1 MASDASSL
9 TLPTPRAVPV
19 ARLRE
24 RVGWSGAAWA
34 SIVVTV
40 LYIGVTWWWLAHDSS
55 IPVFDPGRHL
65 SWAIG
70 AYEAIGT
77 GHLGR
82 AFTIAMPYPPLAYLV
97 GALGLWIGG
106 IGVTPAVLA
115 ENLLFVPLLALGCYH
130 TGRLAFGRRAGLL
143 AVLFALGTPLLVSQ
157 FHVFMVDAPETALVA
172 VSMWLILAGKR
183 FSRPGVSAAAGMA
196 VGLGMMT
203 KEPFPFFVVGPVL
216 VTLVRGGWRQ
226 WRGIAAFALP
236 ALAIALPWYVSEL
249 STVHS
254 IAQTVATSSA
264 AGDPR
269 GISPPRLSGAN
280 LTWYFWNILNFQLLL
295 PLILFAAVGA
305 GWLVFGLARRRPRG
319 PFAWELAFGAF
330 VGWLGIT
337 ETMVHDIRYSL
348 PLTVYLAVIGS
359 GWIVQVRA
367 RPVRLAASGALA
379 AVALANVY
387 ALSFGV
393 GTLVRTSL
401 PGADRQRLNTPGV
414 VTVYGD
420 NYFLVGAPKRER
432 MLPLMQSLHRAGVR
446 SVMWIETASQEQPGF
461 STEGLEALAHIARL
475 TIAPE
480 PFVPSRIASWRT
492 AVLAHSR
499 VAPSEQPPCIVLSD
513 RTGVWVRLGNPNA
526 KGAKDYCPYRHP
538 AFYG

>member
-1 MASDASSL
+1 MATKTSV
-9 TLPTPRAVPV
+9 LPVSQARAAPL
-19 ARLRE
+19 ARSRRWPAGSVE
-24 RVGWSGAAWA
+24 AGAAIA
-34 SIVVTV
+34 ATA
-40 LYIGVTWWWLAHDSS
+40 LYIGVTWWWLAHDNS

-70 AYEAIGT
+70 VYEDIGAGRL
-77 GHLGR
+77 GHALTLMR
-82 AFTIAMPYPPLAYLV
+82 PYPPFAYLI
-97 GALGLWIGG
+97 GALGMRIGG

-143 AVLFALGTPLLVSQ
+143 AVAVALGTPLLVSQ

-172 VSMWLILAGKR
+172 VSVWLILAGER
-183 FSRPGVSAAAGMA
+183 FSRPGVSAAAGVA

-203 KEPFPFFVVGPVL
+203 KEPFPFFVAGPVL
-216 VTLVRGGWRQ
+216 VTLIRGGWRQ
-226 WRGIAAFALP
+226 WRGITAFVVP

-254 IAQTVATSSA
+254 IAQTVATSTA

-295 PLILFAAVGA
+295 PLVLFALVGA
-305 GWLVFGLARRRPRG
+305 GWLVFGLARRWPRG

-330 VGWLGIT
+330 AGWLGIT
-337 ETMVHDIRYSL
+337 ETMVHDIRYSM
-348 PLTVYLAVIGS
+348 PLTVYLAAIGG
-359 GWIVQVRA
+359 GWIVQMRA

-379 AVALANVY
+379 LVALANVY

-393 GTLVRTSL
+393 GTLARTSL
-401 PGADRQRLNTPGV
+401 PGADRQALNMPGV
-414 VTVYGD
+414 VTAYGD

-432 MLPLMQSLHRAGVR
+432 MLPLMQSLHRSGVR
-446 SVMWIETASQEQPGF
+446 SLMWIETASHEQPGF
-461 STEGLEALAHIARL
+461 SNEGLEALAHIAKL
-475 TIAPE
+475 AVAPE
-480 PFVPSRIASWRT
+480 PFMPSRIATWRT
-492 AVLAHSR
+492 AVLAHST
-499 VAPSEQPPCIVLSD
+499 VAPNEPPPCITLSD
-513 RTGVWVRLGNPNA
+513 RTGVWVRLGNPNSKSA
-526 KGAKDYCPYRHP
+526 RDYCPYRHP